1 MDYFYRISLF
11 SLSLSIFLSLSL
23 TFSLYLSPYS
33 ILSVSIY
40 VSLSLPDRPLEF
52 PHSLIVYPE
61 LSFADSTMKPG
72 PGAYSPE
79 NVLVNKS
86 KLPSYSL
93 GIRHSEY
100 ITPLIVEVD

>member
-1 MDYFYRISLF
+1 MNSASF
-11 SLSLSIFLSLSL
+11 SMTGRSK
-23 TFSLYLSPYS
+23 TGGFSEDLARAPGPGAYNHVRPDITKRKAAGYS
-33 ILSVSIY
+33 MLGRSY
-40 VSLSLPDRPLEF
+40 MPG
-52 PHSLIVYPE
+52 
-61 LSFADSTMKPG
+61 DSTMKPG